1 MFQLY
6 AYTVLGIGYDAGGGD
21 RTTCGR
27 PYRAGRLYQPP
38 CDLRIGYCTQAGQ
51 LYPWRAVKRFV
62 KDNQG
67 LMRRMY
73 GDQRHG
79 HVLREELDDGDSF
92 EEEWEKSERER
103 GGYGNWRPTQVR

>member
-1 MFQLY
+1 
-6 AYTVLGIGYDAGGGD
+6 
-21 RTTCGR
+21 
-27 PYRAGRLYQPP
+27 
-38 CDLRIGYCTQAGQ
+38 
-51 LYPWRAVKRFV
+51 
-62 KDNQG
+62 
-67 LMRRMY
+67 MRRMY